1 MSGWRVLC
9 GDSGDGNH
17 CGERDYKNRALREIF
32 TRWAAPVPLALCS
45 CPTSAA
51 ADCGSNR
58 GSNRTDRSATKR
70 KGANGS
76 FSFSGGEG
84 GIRTLDRGYL
94 YTLSRRAP
102 STTRTPLLEVTHPA
116 TPKRPSPLLPLL
128 PSGPGGVHSIS
139 PQGDQVGHHRAA
151 YPSGIEVRMKLKGA
165 SFERSDNGPIDDR

>member
-1 MSGWRVLC
+1 MNGWGMLC
-9 GDSGDGNH
+9 GGIETDIEGEGLHSLRYLRNECPDGLRAALPCSRSSLPVGRYESNRR
-17 CGERDYKNRALREIF
+17 GESD
-32 TRWAAPVPLALCS
+32 
-45 CPTSAA
+45 PTSTVFIKM
-51 ADCGSNR
+51 GHWPILIN
-58 GSNRTDRSATKR
+58 
-70 KGANGS
+70 
-76 FSFSGGEG
+76 GGEG
-84 GIRTLDRGYL
+84 GIRTLDRVYL

-165 SFERSDNGPIDDR
+165 PFERTDDGPIDDR

>member
-1 MSGWRVLC
+1 MGC
-9 GDSGDGNH
+9 
-17 CGERDYKNRALREIF
+17 A
-32 TRWAAPVPLALCS
+32 
-45 CPTSAA
+45 SAA
-51 ADCGSNR
+51 GPVLVPYVRRR
-58 GSNRTDRSATKR
+58 GLRVEQGIESYRPISHSLKKELLAPFLMN
-70 KGANGS
+70 
-76 FSFSGGEG
+76 GGEG

-165 SFERSDNGPIDDR
+165 SFERTDNGPIDDR